1 VHRHPVDVLDRGDR
15 LEGCALVDMSW
26 YWVLQQDLVHG
37 RLLGERRDLG
47 DEFARGGR
55 RGQLD
60 IPRLHP
66 YCWRPVPLHPH
77 IGMRRGIV
85 AY

>member
-66 YCWRPVPLHPH
+66 DFCRPVALHPH
-77 IGMRRGIV
+77 VGMRRGIV